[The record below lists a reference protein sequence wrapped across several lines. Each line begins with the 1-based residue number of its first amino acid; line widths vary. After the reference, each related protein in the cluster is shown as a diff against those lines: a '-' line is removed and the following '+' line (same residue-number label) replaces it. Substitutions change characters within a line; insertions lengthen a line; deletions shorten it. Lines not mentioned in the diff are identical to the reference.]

1 MTEFGLSCIL
11 YSMSVSGRV
20 ISVYYYLYQLKLIM
34 INLWSTVMEG
44 YEDMLEAHRYHT
56 LMEAARVAEDVDLD
70 LFFDLME
77 EHCRDPHHANAFRV
91 IKIMLR
97 REPRVFYTNTSTM
110 P

>member
-1 MTEFGLSCIL
+1 MD
-11 YSMSVSGRV
+11 
-20 ISVYYYLYQLKLIM
+20 
-34 INLWSTVMEG
+34 G

-110 P
+110 S